1 MIKYLLRRLAHI
13 IPVALG
19 LTLIAFTLGNI
30 APGDPAY
37 FVLANDGLT
46 EPTEEELERVR
57 GRLGLDKP
65 FFVRYFSWLG
75 NALRGDLGESYRS
88 GLPIAEELRRRL
100 PVTLNVSFLA
110 LLFTVLIGIPAG
122 MLSAARHN
130 RFADRAG
137 QAGALTL
144 ISVPGFWLGI
154 LFITLFAEYLK
165 ILPTSGYG
173 GLRHLLM
180 PSFVLAAGTIGITIR
195 LTRASVLQ
203 EMQKDYI
210 ITAASTGT
218 RRSSLF
224 LEHALP
230 NSLIPVITL
239 LGSYLGGIIGGSVI
253 VEVIYA
259 LPGMGQY
266 AINGVMNRD
275 FPAVQGYVLIT
286 GSVYIIM
293 HLLIDLAYVFL
304 NPKIR
309 LGGKTPG

>member
-1 MIKYLLRRLAHI
+1 MIKYLLRRLAHV

-37 FVLANDGLT
+37 FALANDGLT

-57 GRLGLDKP
+57 KQLGLDKS
-65 FFVRYFSWLG
+65 FFVRYFSWLRH
-75 NALRGDLGESYRS
+75 ALRGDLGESYRT
-88 GLPIAEELRRRL
+88 GLPIAEELGRRL
-100 PVTLNVSFLA
+100 PVTLTVSLLA
-110 LLFTVLIGIPAG
+110 LIFTVLIGIPAG
-122 MLSAARHN
+122 LLSAARHN
-130 RFADRAG
+130 RLTDRVG

-180 PSFVLAAGTIGITIR
+180 PSFVLAAGTIGITFR
-195 LTRASVLQ
+195 LTRASVLL
-203 EMQKDYI
+203 ELQKDYI
-210 ITAASTGT
+210 ITAASTGA
-218 RRSSLF
+218 RRSVLF
-224 LEHALP
+224 FEHALP

-239 LGSYLGGIIGGSVI
+239 LGTYLGGIIGGSVI

-286 GSVYIIM
+286 GSVYILI
-293 HLLIDLAYVFL
+293 HLLIDIAYVFL

-309 LGGKTPG
+309 LGEKTLR